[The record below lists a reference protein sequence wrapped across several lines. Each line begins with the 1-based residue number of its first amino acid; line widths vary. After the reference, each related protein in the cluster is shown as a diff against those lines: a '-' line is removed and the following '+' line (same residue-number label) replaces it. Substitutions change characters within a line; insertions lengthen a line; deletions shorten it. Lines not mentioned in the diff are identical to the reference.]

1 MIRKLLEIIF
11 LLTIAFN
18 VVNGIAFSGCYTD
31 LINYS
36 KNQYIIDI
44 TGTIV

>member
-11 LLTIAFN
+11 LLTIAL
-18 VVNGIAFSGCYTD
+18 VNGIAFSRWYTN